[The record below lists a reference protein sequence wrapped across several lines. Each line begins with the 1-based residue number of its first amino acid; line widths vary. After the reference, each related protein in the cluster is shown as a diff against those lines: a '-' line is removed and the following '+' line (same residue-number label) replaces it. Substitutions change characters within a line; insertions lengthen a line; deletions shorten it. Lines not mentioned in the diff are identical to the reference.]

1 MLRKK
6 LSPPIAPKK
15 PKVIEIHGRKL
26 EDPYFW
32 LRDKDNEEV
41 INYLKA
47 ENEYTEAFMKDTEA
61 FQEQLYLEL
70 KGRIKETDMSVPVQ
84 IDDYFYYVR
93 TVEGLNYA
101 IHCRRKGS
109 MESPEEVIF
118 DENEY
123 AEGHEYFRL
132 GALKISPD
140 HKLMAYSID
149 TNGYETYDLF
159 IKDIETGKILTEI
172 NEVAGA
178 IEWDNNGKAIFY
190 TILDDIHRSYALK
203 FHELG
208 KAVEEDQLIY
218 EEADKEY
225 FVVFGKSRSK
235 GYLMVSSISS
245 DTTETWFAPL
255 VPKGDA
261 GFGLQSALTVFA
273 PRTEGVEYSIT
284 HHEDNFYIVT
294 NEDAIN
300 FKIMKCPINNIDR
313 SNWTEF
319 IPHDPAVR
327 IVGIDAF
334 KDFLAIFKREGGF
347 MAISIFDVG
356 KGEFH
361 DIELP
366 EQIYALGSGSNPNYE
381 TKYYR
386 FRFSSPITPPIT
398 YDYDISEQKLI
409 VRKQEEVKGFD
420 PSKFVTKR
428 DYATAED
435 GTQIPISIAY
445 RKDVPLDG
453 SAPALLYGYG
463 SYGYSI
469 DPGFNSPILSFLERG
484 MVYAIAHIRGGGEM
498 GKPWYLEGKLKK
510 KKNTFT
516 DFIAVAEH
524 LIKKKYTSPDRLAI
538 MGGSAGGLLMGAVV
552 NMRPDLFKVVV
563 ARVPFVDVVNTM
575 LDETIPLTTF
585 EYKEWGNPND
595 PEYFEYILSYSPY
608 DNVEPKEYPAMLIT
622 AGLNDPRV
630 HYWEPAKWTAKL
642 RATKTDSNPLL
653 LKTNMGAGH
662 AGASG
667 RYDYLKELAFVYTF
681 IFKMLG
687 LISEQGS

>member
-1 MLRKK
+1 METKK
-6 LSPPIAPKK
+6 LSPPIAPRK
-15 PKVIEIHGRKL
+15 PKILEVNGRRW

-32 LRDKDNEEV
+32 LRDRENEEV

-47 ENEYTEAFMKDTEA
+47 ENEYAEEFMRDTEP
-61 FQEQLYLEL
+61 FQEKLYHEL
-70 KGRIKETDMSVPVQ
+70 RSRIKETDMSVPVQ

-109 MESPEEVIF
+109 MDAPEEVIF

-123 AEGHEYFRL
+123 AEGHDYFRL
-132 GALKISPD
+132 GALKVSPN

-149 TNGYETYDLF
+149 TDGYEKYDLF
-159 IKDIETGKILTEI
+159 VKEIETGKILVEI
-172 NEVAGA
+172 KEVSGA
-178 IEWDNNGKAIFY
+178 VEWDNSSQTIFY
-190 TILDDIHRSYALK
+190 SILDDIHRSYAVK
-203 FHELG
+203 VHKMG
-208 KAVEEDQLIY
+208 TPVEDDKLIY
-218 EEADKEY
+218 EEEDKEY

-235 GYLMVSSISS
+235 GYLMVSSVSS

-255 VPKGDA
+255 VSKDEPGS
-261 GFGLQSALTVFA
+261 GLASNLQMFA
-273 PRTEGVEYSIT
+273 PRREGVEYSVT
-284 HHEDNFYIVT
+284 HHEDSFYIVT

-300 FKIMKCPINNIDR
+300 FKIMRCPVNNIDPA
-313 SNWTEF
+313 SWVEF
-319 IPHDPAVR
+319 VPHDPAVR
-327 IVGIDAF
+327 ITAIDAF
-334 KDFLAIFKREGGF
+334 KDFLAIFKRQGGF
-347 MAISIFDVG
+347 MAISIYDVI
-356 KGEFH
+356 KDEFH
-361 DIELP
+361 DIDLP

-381 TKYYR
+381 THYYR
-386 FRFSSPITPPIT
+386 FRFSSPVTPPIT
-398 YDYDISEQKLI
+398 YDYDVSARQLI
-409 VRKQEEVKGFD
+409 VKKQEEVKGFD
-420 PSKFVTKR
+420 PNKFVTVR
-428 DYATAED
+428 DYAIASD
-435 GTQIPISIAY
+435 GTKIPISIAY
-445 RKDVPLDG
+445 RKDISLDG

-469 DPGFNSPILSFLERG
+469 DPGFSSPILSFLERG

-498 GKPWYLEGKLKK
+498 GKPWYLDGKLKK

-524 LIKKKYTSPDRLAI
+524 LIAKKYTSSDRLAI

-563 ARVPFVDVVNTM
+563 ARVPFVDVINTM

-585 EYKEWGNPND
+585 EFKEWGNPKD
-595 PEYFEYILSYSPY
+595 PEYFDYILSYSPY
-608 DNVEPKEYPAMLIT
+608 DNVERKDYPAMLIT

-642 RATKTDSNPLL
+642 RGMKTDNNPLL

-687 LISEQGS
+687 IPLE